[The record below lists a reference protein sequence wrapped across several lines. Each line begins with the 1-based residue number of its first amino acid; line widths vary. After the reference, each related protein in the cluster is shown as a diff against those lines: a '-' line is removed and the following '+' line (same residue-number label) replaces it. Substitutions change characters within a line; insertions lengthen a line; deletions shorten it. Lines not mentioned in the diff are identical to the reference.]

1 MEFDKGHKSSDICGV
16 VEK

>member
-1 MEFDKGHKSSDICGV
+1 MELDKVHKSSDICGV

>member
-1 MEFDKGHKSSDICGV
+1 MEFDKGHKSSNICRV